1 MSSVWNSAVAL
12 LLVTGG
18 LLGAVFPLGKLAT
31 EAGVAPVAW
40 SFLLSAGVVVV
51 LGVAMAIRRER
62 IGLGARKLRYFAIA
76 GLISYAIPNVLVF
89 LAIPRL
95 GAGFTGIMFTL
106 SPVITLTLAVLF
118 RIRRPNALGIG
129 GIAVGFL
136 GAVIVA
142 ATRGQLGQP
151 ADPVWI
157 GAGLLIPL
165 SLACGNIYRT
175 LDWPKKAGPLEL
187 AVGSHAGAAAAL
199 ALYGL
204 AAGGLDL
211 TALAAVPVESLLQVS
226 ASAAM
231 FVFFFR
237 LQQVGGPVYLS
248 QIGYVAAAVGL
259 VAATVFLDESYA
271 LLTWIGALV
280 IGAGVALTTKAQAN
294 GA

>member
-1 MSSVWNSAVAL
+1 MHSVWNSAVAL
-12 LLVTGG
+12 LIVTGT

-31 EAGVAPVAW
+31 EAQVPAVTW
-40 SFLLSAGVVVV
+40 SLVLSVGVVML
-51 LGVAMAIRRER
+51 LGLTMIARRER
-62 IGLGARKLRYFAIA
+62 PGLDAARLRYFAIA
-76 GLISYAIPNVLVF
+76 GVISYALPNVLVF

-118 RIRRPNALGIG
+118 RIRRPNALGIA
-129 GIAVGFL
+129 GIAVGFV

-142 ATRGQLGQP
+142 ATRGQFGQP
-151 ADPVWI
+151 ADPLWI
-157 GAGLLIPL
+157 PVGLMIPV
-165 SLACGNIYRT
+165 SLAAGNIYRT
-175 LDWPKKAGPLEL
+175 LDWPEGGQPLEL

-199 ALYGL
+199 LAYGL
-204 AAGGLDL
+204 AFGGIEPATL
-211 TALAAVPVESLLQVS
+211 ALVPWETGLQAA

-259 VAATVFLDESYA
+259 VSATLFLGESYA
-271 LLTWIGALV
+271 LMTWAGAAV
-280 IGAGVALTTKAQAN
+280 IVVGVALTTKAQATS
-294 GA
+294 